1 MPVII
6 PEFPAPRPWFVIPPE
21 RPEAKLR
28 FEPGEVIN
36 AVPYEGEMLL
46 DFTSSLGKVSEVFY
60 ALSFQL
66 PKWGF
71 FTAKIEESIFVSPVF
86 REYYEMTLRQ
96 KEALEARI
104 KEGLASVAR
113 AISDFELALHDLR
126 KYREYMNHFL
136 KIEKGKRLIKEGKK
150 EEGEKL
156 VKEGEQT
163 LKAIFIDQV
172 DVHTGEGI
180 ALKLIAPR
188 WPTIIA
194 DFMKLTDEDT
204 DPKEIAKKYG
214 VSEAQGVVL
223 ATKNK
228 LYKEWRE
235 MFKENVK
242 QRYKRILSVVE
253 MRKASIEEYREML
266 KPTIARYKMIT
277 EALSMPEGRAGILKA
292 AHMRPDAQ
300 AISVDKVTL
309 WAWKPFQV
317 AEKYKITREYF
328 DQIPA
333 SKAGF
338 TRSEILEIK
347 KHLGEKWD
355 EKVSGLPQE
364 PSIDRVVRAF
374 RPIIEKEYGV
384 KITAYDLYKAREML
398 LDQFRK
404 SLPALGG
411 KEPWVFSPY
420 FTFICIPMERTVLRL
435 PNGAQ
440 VEDLWIENLYAATRT
455 QNLILVNCL
464 ELIARD
470 KQLEQYIS
478 RMLGE
483 MGEKEGKILS
493 IEKIVEE
500 GYKEV
505 YKTLEE
511 IEKEEK
517 EKKLKEKL
525 EKAEESRKRV
535 KELGKKI
542 RLGIGKFFATFGL
555 ELRFF
560 RAVGP
565 YEFAMHHRLAKYHQR
580 ETGGNFARIVRYL
593 KKSFGVP
600 G

>member
-1 MPVII
+1 MALII
-6 PEFPAPRPWFVIPPE
+6 PEFPAPRPWFFIPPE
-21 RPEAKLR
+21 RPEAKLK
-28 FEPGEVIN
+28 FEPGEIIN

-46 DFTSSLGKVSEVFY
+46 DFTSSMGKVSEVFY
-60 ALSFQL
+60 GLVFQL

-104 KEGLASVAR
+104 KEGLASVSR
-113 AISDFELALHDLR
+113 AISDFELVLHDLR
-126 KYREYMNHFL
+126 KYQEYMDYFL
-136 KIEKGKRLIKEGKK
+136 KIENGKKLIKEGKK

-156 VKEGEQT
+156 VREGEQT

-194 DFMKLTDEDT
+194 DFMKLTDEDK
-204 DPKEIAKKYG
+204 DPKKIAEKLK

-228 LYKEWRE
+228 LYIEWRE

-242 QRYKRILSVVE
+242 ERYKRILGLVE
-253 MRKASIEEYREML
+253 ARRASIDEYKEML
-266 KPTIARYKMIT
+266 KPTLARYKMIT
-277 EALSMPEGRAGILKA
+277 DALSSAPGRAGILKSA
-292 AHMRPDAQ
+292 FIRTGAQ
-300 AISVDKVTL
+300 AISLDRVVV
-309 WAWKPFQV
+309 WAWRPFQV

-328 DQIPA
+328 DEIPA

-338 TRSEILEIK
+338 TQQEIK
-347 KHLGEKWD
+347 ELKKIMPNWNGIVH
-355 EKVSGLPQE
+355 GLPQE
-364 PSIDRVVRAF
+364 PSIDRIVRAF
-374 RPIIEKEYGV
+374 IPIVEIEYGV
-384 KITAYDLYKAREML
+384 KITAYDLYKARELL

-404 SLPALGG
+404 SLPAFGG
-411 KEPWVFSPY
+411 KEAWVFSPY
-420 FTFICIPMERTVLRL
+420 FTFICIPMDRTVIRL
-435 PNGAQ
+435 PDGSQ
-440 VEDLWIENLYAATRT
+440 LEDLWIENLYAATRT
-455 QNLILVNCL
+455 QNVILVNCL

-470 KQLEQYIS
+470 KQLEEYMNV
-478 RMLGE
+478 MLGE
-483 MGEKEGKILS
+483 YVKKEGKAFP
-493 IEKIVEE
+493 VEE
-500 GYKEV
+500 ILKETYGRV
-505 YKTLEE
+505 YGMEE
-511 IEKEEK
+511 KSEKE
-517 EKKLKEKL
+517 
-525 EKAEESRKRV
+525 AG
-535 KELGKKI
+535 KELKKI
-542 RLGIGKFFATFGL
+542 SELGRSIRKAIGKFFSIFGL
-555 ELRFF
+555 EVQFL

-580 ETGGNFARIVRYL
+580 ETGGSFAMVVNYL